1 MSSTTRAHTR
11 SRFFLYMA
19 FAFLAIALIGFS
31 TTYFLPLSR
40 GAFSAPPII
49 HVHGVLLFGW
59 LLLFIAQSSLIHNRS
74 FVTHRQLG
82 VFGATLCIG
91 IVISG
96 VLVGLHA
103 TRRDLAAGGGDDF
116 VLGQFVNVL
125 IEMLLF
131 GALVTAAI
139 VLRRDGESHKRL
151 LLLATISA
159 LGPAWLRFR
168 HLLPAVPYPF
178 VTFSLLA
185 DSLLLIAIARDHLAI
200 KRVHPVYLWA
210 GGAMVAIHIVELLA
224 STSAPWVRLSRW
236 LLGMPAA

>member
-1 MSSTTRAHTR
+1 
-11 SRFFLYMA
+11 MA

-31 TTYFLPLSR
+31 TTYFAPLAR
-40 GAFSAPPII
+40 GTFGAPPII
-49 HVHGVLLFGW
+49 HIHGVLLFGW

-82 VFGATLCIG
+82 VFGATLCVG

-131 GALVTAAI
+131 GALVTSAI

-168 HLLPAVPYPF
+168 HLLPAVPHPF

-185 DSLLLIAIARDHLAI
+185 DSLLLIAIARDYFVV
-200 KRVHPVYLWA
+200 KRVHPVYFWA
-210 GGAMVAIHIVELLA
+210 GGAMVAVHIVELLA